1 DGGHLPPRRPGR
13 ARMIRWHKVK
23 TVAAFEFFATVKRPG
38 YLIATFGMPLFLA
51 AYAGIVAIPGYY
63 AAKRDREP
71 VVFGVV
77 DQNRV
82 LALTAETSCA
92 ETTEVPADV
101 KKMIEVAGQREAL
114 DRALPRSNYVFRPFA
129 DEQTARQT
137 LAARQI
143 KGYFVLPADYLE
155 TGVVEVY

>member
-1 DGGHLPPRRPGR
+1 AHSRGTPRRLRRGRRSPAALLAAGSGRPRGETLARRPGSRRCETGIGWGLAAGAGGRTSAVSGPRVTRGRWCVDRSIRAAACADGGHLPPRRPGR

-71 VVFGVV
+71 VV
-77 DQNRV
+77 
-82 LALTAETSCA
+82 
-92 ETTEVPADV
+92 
-101 KKMIEVAGQREAL
+101 
-114 DRALPRSNYVFRPFA
+114 
-129 DEQTARQT
+129 
-137 LAARQI
+137 
-143 KGYFVLPADYLE
+143 
-155 TGVVEVY
+155 